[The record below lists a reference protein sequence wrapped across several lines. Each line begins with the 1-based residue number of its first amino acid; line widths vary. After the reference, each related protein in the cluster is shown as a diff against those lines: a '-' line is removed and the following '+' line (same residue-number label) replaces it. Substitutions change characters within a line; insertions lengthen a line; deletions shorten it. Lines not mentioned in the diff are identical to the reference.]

1 MRVIEEE
8 EHTDCTGD
16 EKGGMR
22 VSEKRRR
29 SIVVETRESDYAG
42 MLLPGFHIFFIF
54 GYTRRRRGGGDGGVH
69 FDSLGKPF
77 SGINFN
83 PLPLLHLCYLLY
95 FILFYFSG
103 TNLVLFYSSHF
114 SLSLN
119 ISDLI

>member
-54 GYTRRRRGGGDGGVH
+54 GYSRRRRGGGYGGVH

-95 FILFYFSG
+95 FILFFG
-103 TNLVLFYSSHF
+103 HKFTFIL
-114 SLSLN
+114 LSLN
-119 ISDLI
+119 IGDLI